1 MRAPVSGPLVVGDPD
16 AAFSAATKIIEAE
29 YEIPFQGHSSFAG
42 AHALADPSN
51 GQMTVYT
58 NDMKSYSMRRG
69 IATFLGM
76 TRDAREYVAFLARAA
91 ARTAEAGPPD
101 EGRQPPLATR

>member
-1 MRAPVSGPLVVGDPD
+1 MVVGNPD
-16 AAFSAATKIIEAE
+16 AAFWGASKVIEAE
-29 YEIPFQGHSSFAG
+29 YEIPFQGHTAFAG

-76 TRDAREYVAFLARAA
+76 PHDSVRVVWMMGA
-91 ARTAEAGPPD
+91 
-101 EGRQPPLATR
+101 